1 MKNNSVKEN
10 ASKGLFLI
18 TAIICIIA
26 VITIF
31 VFLIAESIPAFRQIG
46 FFEFIF
52 GTKWNPD
59 TTDGLTGAV
68 NGNYGVFKMIVGTIV
83 GTLGAL
89 LVGGVL
95 GFFTAVFIS
104 RFCPKKVKGAFSAV
118 INLLAG
124 IPSVVYGFFGMSV
137 LLPLLGNFSS
147 NAASRSSIFLISVAF
162 SFSSSYSS
170 SVNCSL
176 AASMVLSR
184 NSP

>member
-10 ASKGLFLI
+10 ASRGLFLI

-118 INLLAG
+118 INCSQAFLPSYTVFSACRYCCPCWG
-124 IPSVVYGFFGMSV
+124 IFPPTGAEAD
-137 LLPLLGNFSS
+137 FSPCRS
-147 NAASRSSIFLISVAF
+147 CSAS
-162 SFSSSYSS
+162 
-170 SVNCSL
+170 
-176 AASMVLSR
+176 
-184 NSP
+184 